1 MLYTIY
7 MGSATMIE
15 KKVKIS
21 MLYDFYSQL
30 LTERQRDMIDLYY
43 HQDLSLGEIAQEQ
56 DISRQ
61 AVYDTIKR
69 TEKILFN
76 YENKLKLCY
85 LFESKK
91 ANINE
96 IKNKVIMLEKM
107 IESNSS
113 KLELKKEINDIKLL
127 FDKWLNN

>member
-1 MLYTIY
+1 
-7 MGSATMIE
+7 MIE